1 MRSVALA
8 MVVAGTAG
16 AQAVPTF
23 QHHVLP
29 LFEQRCIACH
39 GETASAG
46 LDLRSLDAVVRGS
59 SGGPAIVPGD
69 SSGSVLWKKI
79 TSDEMPIGGSPLST
93 EEKRLVREWIDK
105 GRFPQ
110 RDLKAEALEAEERVL
125 KAAEGVWAFEPPVK
139 AAVPEVANA
148 SQLLAPIDAFV
159 LEKLEAVGL
168 SLNPEADRETLIR
181 RAYLDLTGLPPSPEE
196 VASFVQDA
204 SPRAYEDLV
213 DRLLASP
220 AYGERWARHWM
231 DVAGYAD
238 GNGFLGDEPRTHAWQ
253 YRDWVIRALNRDMPY
268 DDFLIAQIA
277 GDQIADWRPGVPLTP
292 EAADLLRATGF
303 LRLTADGTDNQSIY
317 QIDKQWDAFHMMTE
331 VTTEAVMGINMN
343 CVRCHDHKFD
353 PFLQADYYRIMAIYR
368 PVFDPD
374 PEFPP
379 PPDRNWLAANVGSG
393 SWPARFVLNA
403 DQETIDQF
411 EALHAA
417 EPTRG
422 DVGREKKVAE
432 ADWRRKRFS
441 ELDDPVRS
449 ELLAVLDT
457 PLADR
462 TAQQTDLLTEYEM
475 RFKIEDDELAA
486 LYPDYAAVKT
496 QYEANQARA
505 QEIQPEMI
513 WAAWDVTTEPGAQH
527 VLLRGSYES
536 PGEVVEPGVPVIL
549 DDAEDPFS
557 TPAVPAGAPH
567 TGRRLAF
574 AKWLTKPD
582 HPLTARVIANRIW
595 QYHFGQ
601 GIVATPDD
609 FGSQGAPPTHPELLD
624 WLAVSLVENHW
635 SLKWL
640 HREIML
646 SAVYR
651 QTSTVDEA
659 KYRLDEPNKLLG
671 RWEPR
676 RLEAEAI
683 RDSILEVSGLLN
695 RTMYGDPIALCSAP
709 DGNYLPERS
718 GRIDG
723 KKIKGFDFDPPPC
736 EEPSGELTPDR
747 DPNRRSIYLQI
758 RREASAG
765 FLEAFDQPLMDTN
778 ASVRFRSAVPK
789 QALSALHNPL
799 MMETSR
805 SLASRVREEAGGD
818 LVAQVSRAVELVY
831 SRPAT
836 EAEIA
841 FGFRKISALTDE
853 EKGLRLFCQALL
865 GSSEFL
871 YIN

>member
-1 MRSVALA
+1 MQSIMLGLI
-8 MVVAGTAG
+8 VAGTSA
-16 AQAVPTF
+16 AQAIPTF

-39 GETASAG
+39 GEVASSG
-46 LDLRSLDAVVRGS
+46 LDLRSLEAVIRGS

-69 SSGSVLWKKI
+69 AAGSVLWKKI
-79 TSDEMPIGGSPLST
+79 ASDEMPVGGAPVST
-93 EEKRLVREWIDK
+93 EEKRLVREWIEK
-105 GRFPQ
+105 GHFPQ
-110 RDLKAEALEAEERVL
+110 RNLEAEALEAEERVR
-125 KAAEGVWAFEPPVK
+125 KAAAGVWAFEPPQK
-139 AAVPEVANA
+139 RAAPKVAGA
-148 SQLLAPIDAFV
+148 SRARTPIDAFI
-159 LEKLEAVGL
+159 LEKLEAAGL

-196 VASFVQDA
+196 VASFVEDK
-204 SPRAYEDLV
+204 SPQAYEQLV
-213 DRLLASP
+213 DRLLDSP

-253 YRDWVIRALNRDMPY
+253 YRDWVIRALNRDLPY

-277 GDQIADWRPGVPLTP
+277 GDQIADWRPGEPLTP

-331 VTTEAVMGINMN
+331 VTTEAVMGVNMN

-403 DQETIDQF
+403 DQETIDRF
-411 EALHAA
+411 EALHTA
-417 EPTRG
+417 EPTRRE
-422 DVGREKKVAE
+422 VSEKKRAAE

-441 ELDDPVRS
+441 ELDEPLRS

-457 PLADR
+457 PLAER
-462 TAQQTDLLTEYEM
+462 TAQQTDLLTEQEA
-475 RFKIEDDELAA
+475 RFKIGDDELAE
-486 LYPDYAAVKT
+486 LYPEYAAAKAG
-496 QYEANQARA
+496 YEANQARA
-505 QEIQPEMI
+505 KEIQPEMI
-513 WAAWDVTTEPGAQH
+513 WAAWDVTTEPAAQR
-527 VLLRGSYES
+527 VLMRGSYES
-536 PGEVVEPGVPVIL
+536 PGEAVEPGVPVVL
-549 DDAEDPFS
+549 DDAESPFS
-557 TPAVPAGAPH
+557 IPETPAGSAH

-582 HPLTARVIANRIW
+582 HPLTARVIANRVW

-624 WLAVSLVENHW
+624 WLAVSLIEHGW

-640 HREIML
+640 HREMML

-651 QTSTVDEA
+651 QSSDVDEA

-683 RDSILEVSGLLN
+683 RDSILEVSGMLN

-709 DGNYLPERS
+709 DGNYLPEPS

-723 KKIKGFDFDPPPC
+723 KKINGFEFDPPPC
-736 EEPSGELTPDR
+736 EEPADALAPDR

-758 RREASAG
+758 RREAAAG

-799 MMETSR
+799 MMEASA
-805 SLASRVREEAGGD
+805 SLASRVREEAGED
-818 LVAQVSRAVELVY
+818 LLAQVGRAIELVY
-831 SRPAT
+831 SRPAS
-836 EAEIA
+836 EDEVS
-841 FGFRKISALTDE
+841 FGFSRIRGMEDR